1 MVWINKFIFILIIF
15 FYQTSFSNELN
26 KNEEIYFDFI
36 DFNNDDQI
44 SFEELEQSLR
54 IIFQLSDFNQ
64 DGLISKIEMNEIK
77 KIIESLK

>member
-15 FYQTSFSNELN
+15 FYQTSFFNELN